1 MPPPLILESV
11 AANVESTLA
20 FTLSVKLVD
29 IVGNLRGSAGRGGS
43 DPRDA
48 TLFLCVG
55 ILFLSAAPSLLSQS
69 PGSDDANKGR
79 KRREDGLLG
88 AAMRVGRDMAS
99 LASEVLVLAFS
110 RLVMQ
115 QASTSSIP
123 LKFWMWSIHSID
135 YHY

>member
-1 MPPPLILESV
+1 MPILESA

-29 IVGNLRGSAGRGGS
+29 IVGNLRRGSSYSSGGS

-55 ILFLSAAPSLLSQS
+55 ILFLSAAPSFFSSSQASSSSSSSRSSSHGGLSQLH
-69 PGSDDANKGR
+69 R
-79 KRREDGLLG
+79 LLQS
-88 AAMRVGRDMAS
+88 AARVGRDMLS
-99 LASEVLVLAFS
+99 LASEVLLLAFS

-115 QASTSSIP
+115 QVFSQI
-123 LKFWMWSIHSID
+123 K
-135 YHY
+135 